1 MEDNRFVNFIIKKTV
16 GHVDF
21 DPETGF
27 RIQTVYMT
35 DDILREIQ
43 AEGHRYGYTDQQI
56 SDIVNATTHSIN
68 TNPSITT
75 HYNNLNASRLE
86 AGMHIELHFKSD
98 KFGGTRLGLVAAGR
112 LKFIV
117 VESTVTGLRVND
129 VVVPG
134 NIQWNAN
141 YAIEFLIYRNGNR
154 YPDDSHSLIVEN
166 FEFYRIFKPSFIYQI
181 LDSQDDFDHDKPEIS
196 TIKVDYKKDKD
207 AFFETND
214 NSAFEITDNGSET
227 LKIAL
232 IDQYHDEILHAA
244 KHYNKILEIE
254 YVSGSNA
261 TEYCPGTV
269 RKEGDHYKIVTPIVV
284 IISIPDSTE
293 ESSKNDDEENGE
305 VFYDPTYPIVR
316 YAWQPS
322 SMWPI
327 YFSGRDL
334 DANQSALFRIEI
346 HNRNKAFLTIN
357 NLNPPDWHWRTS
369 IVRRYCDYTVEESD
383 ATRFENVKEGILK
396 RVITGAG
403 NERWI
408 MIEKPRVKI
417 FEKRKGPS
425 TTSQQEPEP
434 TPQCNNGDSMEECI
448 KSTSGED
455 KRKEKQHIPKKIPI
469 LLAIV
474 AATLLLPYAFKGNS
488 DNGSDVG
495 PIMQSADTTLV
506 DTVMTIEAIPD
517 TTNAAINMA
526 EPVPVIP
533 DDFILVPAGK
543 LKAKE
548 VELDSFYICRHELTQ
563 GEYKQ
568 YIKELKKHNYSYD
581 YSYDYYDNG
590 WHVKKGIT
598 EIQEDS
604 IPVIASYEE
613 LVEYCNKRSK
623 ADGYDGFYIISGND
637 ITLNKNG
644 NGYRLPTQNEWS
656 FAAVGGAK
664 NERYTYVGGNK
675 MDEVGWFG
683 GNSGY
688 HPHKIEQKKPNSL
701 GIYDMSGNISEM
713 METYAQEGKSRY
725 ISGGDY
731 SIYVGF
737 GPFDNSW
744 YQYSDNIYG
753 ARLVLVPK
761 GMKNDNLNEH

>member
-43 AEGHRYGYTDQQI
+43 AEGHRYGYTDQQTSEI
-56 SDIVNATTHSIN
+56 INATTHSIN

-75 HYNNLNASRLE
+75 HYNNLDASRLE
-86 AGMHIELHFKSD
+86 VGTHIELHFRSD
-98 KFGGTRLGLVAAGR
+98 KFGGTRLSLVAAGR

-166 FEFYRIFKPSFIYQI
+166 FEFYRLFKPSYIYQI

-425 TTSQQEPEP
+425 TASQQEPEP
-434 TPQCNNGDSMEECI
+434 APQCNNDDSMEESI

-455 KRKEKQHIPKKIPI
+455 KGKKKQHIPKKIPI
-469 LLAIV
+469 LLAI
-474 AATLLLPYAFKGNS
+474 AAAILLLPYAFKGNS

-533 DDFILVPAGK
+533 ADFVLVPAGK

-568 YIKELKKHNYSYD
+568 HMKELKEHNYTYTSYIAWPSD
-581 YSYDYYDNG
+581 YEDT
-590 WHVKKGIT
+590 I

-604 IPVIASYEE
+604 IPVIATYEE
-613 LVEYCNKRSK
+613 IAEYCNKRSK
-623 ADGYDGFYIISGND
+623 ADGYDGFYIISESG
-637 ITLNKNG
+637 ITINKNG
-644 NGYRLPTQNEWS
+644 NGYRLPTEHEWS

-664 NERYTYVGGNK
+664 NERYNYVGSNK
-675 MDEVGWFG
+675 VGEVGWYG

-688 HPHKIEQKKPNSL
+688 RPHKIEQKKPNSL
-701 GIYDMSGNISEM
+701 GIYDMSGNVSELIERHKKKYTVYTHHLRWEDYNM
-713 METYAQEGKSRY
+713 Y
-725 ISGGDY
+725 ISL
-731 SIYVGF
+731 
-737 GPFDNSW
+737 GPYDIG
-744 YQYSDNIYG
+744 NIYDKGG

-761 GMKNDNLNEH
+761 GMKNDNLNELEL